1 MLLYPVHTAT
11 DGVLQVDMVNKSNDQ
26 SIRHWDVHRID
37 ASGDQ
42 TFRDIVVSEEPLEIR
57 IAYGPLDRRN
67 ELPLSVTMRTP
78 GDDIALATGFFMT
91 EGIVHAYSEI
101 GSVTQPSENVVIVHL
116 QPDVAFSPESQQ
128 RHFYTTSSC
137 GVCGKASID
146 MVRQVSPYRLV
157 RGKPKITSKDLL
169 EMGEMLRE
177 AQPLFAATGGIHA
190 TALFND
196 QGTLLCIKED
206 IGRHNAMD
214 KMIGWAAAQSLL
226 PLSQHVVVVSGRGGF
241 ELVQKALTA
250 GVALFV
256 AVGAPSSLALELAE
270 ESDMTVVGFLRE
282 ERMNVYTCPERVIGS
297 R

>member
-1 MLLYPVHTAT
+1 
-11 DGVLQVDMVNKSNDQ
+11 MVNTPNDQ
-26 SIRHWDVHRID
+26 SIRHRDVRRID
-37 ASGDQ
+37 ANGDQ
-42 TFRDIVVSEEPLEIR
+42 SFRDIVVAEEPLEIR
-57 IAYGPLDRRN
+57 IGYGPLDRRN

-78 GDDIALATGFFMT
+78 GDDLALATGFFMT
-91 EGIVHAYSEI
+91 EGIVHTFSEI
-101 GSVTQPSENVVIVHL
+101 GSVTQPSENVVVVHL
-116 QPDVAFSPESQQ
+116 QPDVAFSPESQR
-128 RHFYTTSSC
+128 RHFYTSSSC

-146 MVRQVSPYRLV
+146 MVKQVSPYRLV
-157 RGKPKITSKDLL
+157 RGKPKIAYKDLL
-169 EMGEMLRE
+169 KMGEKLRT

-196 QGTLLCIKED
+196 QGAMLCIKED

-214 KMIGWAAAQSLL
+214 KMIGWAATQNLL
-226 PLSQHVVVVSGRGGF
+226 PLSQHVVLVSGRGGF
-241 ELVQKALTA
+241 ELIQKALTA

-282 ERMNVYTCPERVIGS
+282 ARMNVYTCTERVVGN